1 MMPWTGTSHF
11 NFAQEMLPAKT
22 QEALM
27 ELHDI
32 DESKSLTGVFNT
44 NSRPKHWDFPR
55 GTMSTCDEMKYESIW
70 CHDRV
75 AVCI

>member
-1 MMPWTGTSHF
+1 
-11 NFAQEMLPAKT
+11 MLPAKT

-55 GTMSTCDEMKYESIW
+55 GTMSTYCDEIW
-70 CHDRV
+70 IHMMPW
-75 AVCI
+75 

>member
-1 MMPWTGTSHF
+1 MF
-11 NFAQEMLPAKT
+11 PAKT

-55 GTMSTCDEMKYESIW
+55 GTMSTCDEMKYESI
-70 CHDRV
+70 
-75 AVCI
+75 